1 MSGNYENF
9 RELLTPVTKN
19 VRSELFFKML
29 MDTDKDGNWIL
40 RPDKDVT
47 RYNFFSGKGAGWPS
61 PDTDDALVAAGAVIA
76 FGGFGN
82 ENDNLNKK
90 EIQLLRERI
99 AWELD
104 DLNLTQRR
112 LAAPEDV
119 LAGLIAVPKLDA
131 NTGAKNI
138 ATRVVELQ
146 KDINGNRAALALY
159 NDMYTFTK
167 AGVPIN
173 IRLAGNNINVAD
185 VGAAGNPLIITVNAP
200 TRNKFLAAINSLGP
214 DVPVVNNILP
224 ATNIG
229 DFANNDDYQGTAIP
243 DTIFAWNIGSYF
255 ARSGLRAQKSQ
266 GTDAWAALIMQRT
279 GPKYEEVI
287 SRNGKDLLVKQA
299 DGTTKKLTDIA
310 KGTSVCAQSGQ
321 TGTRKGSENDCQT
334 KIMTCTLSLGDNT
347 TGAATALK
355 SVPCRA
361 ALLTPNVWKI
371 TKDDIKA
378 LNPVMIFQL
387 IRNLGFKGVQ
397 DKTTG
402 LVTVEDYVSWE
413 EKVNDNKL
421 SLDDGSADDL
431 AGELAAAKALAADVN
446 FKNYIIALIGYINSN
461 PAILNG
467 TKAAPKKVDDFGVIA
482 ALGNEKLESLNS
494 LKEKA
499 RESLITVHG
508 SIGAHLT
515 GLKGIMHKNAFALLG
530 IPGMWGGFLSTS
542 VSTRKV
548 DIPKFTD
555 KLREVYE
562 HYVNRLATM
571 NKELSPATKSA
582 VETVLKSL
590 QEKEDKLSLWVEYLY
605 KYSEVMRL
613 ENNTDKDNLV
623 GETQLKDAYE
633 KYENSLAKYHKRS
646 VNMIDILAKLY
657 SAEDSKKEAAGVPLT
672 M

>member
-1 MSGNYENF
+1 MSGNYENA
-9 RELLTPVTKN
+9 RLLLTPVEPLE
-19 VRSELFFKML
+19 RAELFFKMMYEL
-29 MDTDKDGNWIL
+29 KDGNWVL
-40 RPDKDVT
+40 RKDTDQT
-47 RYNFFSGKGAGWPS
+47 RNNFLSGKGPGWLTVDQDDVLIPYNS
-61 PDTDDALVAAGAVIA
+61 RRAANNRATNPNKVEIQRFRAISQLQQTANKAAVPVVVLNDNAQKRIREKVTALRAEATAESRAWLNLFDTRFTFTPAGAVPIRA
-76 FGGFGN
+76 VGTEAMVDTVGVTQKFDRTFRTLFNDLVANGVIIIPATLNSYRPGN
-82 ENDNLNKK
+82 ELFTID
-90 EIQLLRERI
+90 IV
-99 AWELD
+99 
-104 DLNLTQRR
+104 TGRR
-112 LAAPEDV
+112 NMDV
-119 LAGLIAVPKLDA
+119 DK
-131 NTGAKNI
+131 
-138 ATRVVELQ
+138 ATAR
-146 KDINGNRAALALY
+146 K
-159 NDMYTFTK
+159 
-167 AGVPIN
+167 PW
-173 IRLAGNNINVAD
+173 
-185 VGAAGNPLIITVNAP
+185 
-200 TRNKFLAAINSLGP
+200 
-214 DVPVVNNILP
+214 
-224 ATNIG
+224 
-229 DFANNDDYQGTAIP
+229 
-243 DTIFAWNIGSYF
+243 AWNIGQYF
-255 ARSGLRAQKSQ
+255 VRKAKNEKGPQ
-266 GTDAWAALIMQRT
+266 GTDAWTALIDQPT

-321 TGTRKGSENDCQT
+321 TPGTGEVQCQT
-334 KIMTCTLSLGDNT
+334 NIMTCTLSLGDNT

-355 SVPCRA
+355 SGACRNELLA
-361 ALLTPNVWKI
+361 ADVWKI
-371 TKDDIKA
+371 GKDDIKA

-387 IRNLGFKGVQ
+387 IKNLGFKGVQ

-402 LVTVEDYVSWE
+402 LVTVEDYASWE

-421 SLDDGSADDL
+421 TLDDGSADDL

-467 TKAAPKKVDDFGVIA
+467 TKAVPKKADDFGVVA

-623 GETQLKDAYE
+623 GEAQLKDAYE

>member
-1 MSGNYENF
+1 MSSKNYENA
-9 RELLTPVTKN
+9 RLLLTPVEPLEKA
-19 VRSELFFKML
+19 ELFFKMMYEL
-29 MDTDKDGNWIL
+29 KDGNWVL
-40 RPDKDVT
+40 RKEDDQT
-47 RYNFFSGKGAGWPS
+47 RNNFLSGKGPGWLTVDQDDELTVRNIAVNPNKMEIQKFRILSQIQQTDNKAAGPVVVLDNAAQKRIREKVTALRAEATSESRAWLNLYDKRFTFTNAAVPIRAAGTEAMV
-61 PDTDDALVAAGAVIA
+61 DTVGVTQNFDKTLFKDLVANRDVIIPITNA
-76 FGGFGN
+76 TYIDRGS
-82 ENDNLNKK
+82 
-90 EIQLLRERI
+90 IRQI
-99 AWELD
+99 AAWQVD
-104 DLNLTQRR
+104 
-112 LAAPEDV
+112 
-119 LAGLIAVPKLDA
+119 
-131 NTGAKNI
+131 
-138 ATRVVELQ
+138 
-146 KDINGNRAALALY
+146 KD
-159 NDMYTFTK
+159 K
-167 AGVPIN
+167 PW
-173 IRLAGNNINVAD
+173 
-185 VGAAGNPLIITVNAP
+185 
-200 TRNKFLAAINSLGP
+200 
-214 DVPVVNNILP
+214 
-224 ATNIG
+224 
-229 DFANNDDYQGTAIP
+229 
-243 DTIFAWNIGSYF
+243 AWNIGQYF
-255 ARSGLRAQKSQ
+255 VRKAKNDKGSQ
-266 GTDAWAALIMQRT
+266 GTDAWTALIDQPT
-279 GPKYEEVI
+279 GPKYEEII
-287 SRNGKDLLVKQA
+287 SKDGKDLLVKQA

>member
-1 MSGNYENF
+1 MSGKYENA
-9 RELLTPVTKN
+9 RLLLTPIDPLE
-19 VRSELFFKML
+19 RAELFFKMMYEL
-29 MDTDKDGNWIL
+29 KDGNWDL
-40 RPDKDVT
+40 RKDTDQT
-47 RYNFFSGKGAGWPS
+47 RNNFLSGKGPGWLTVDQDDVLILYNSKRAANNRATNPNKVEIQRFRAISLLQQTNHKVTGPVVVLSADAQKRIREKVTALRAEATAESRAWLKLYDKRFTFTLAGRAILAAGTEAMV
-61 PDTDDALVAAGAVIA
+61 DTVGVTQKFDGTLFNDLVANGVRIIPATQNSYRP
-76 FGGFGN
+76 GN
-82 ENDNLNKK
+82 EL
-90 EIQLLRERI
+90 
-99 AWELD
+99 
-104 DLNLTQRR
+104 
-112 LAAPEDV
+112 
-119 LAGLIAVPKLDA
+119 
-131 NTGAKNI
+131 
-138 ATRVVELQ
+138 
-146 KDINGNRAALALY
+146 
-159 NDMYTFTK
+159 FT
-167 AGVPIN
+167 IN
-173 IRLAGNNINVAD
+173 ITTGRPNID
-185 VGAAGNPLIITVNAP
+185 LD
-200 TRNKFLAAINSLGP
+200 K
-214 DVPVVNNILP
+214 
-224 ATNIG
+224 AT
-229 DFANNDDYQGTAIP
+229 ARKP
-243 DTIFAWNIGSYF
+243 WAWNIGQYLVRK
-255 ARSGLRAQKSQ
+255 AKNEKGPQ
-266 GTDAWAALIMQRT
+266 GTDAWTALIDQPT

-355 SVPCRA
+355 SGACRNELTA
-361 ALLTPNVWKI
+361 ADVWKI
-371 TKDDIKA
+371 GKDDIKA

-402 LVTVEDYVSWE
+402 LVTVEDYASWE

-421 SLDDGSADDL
+421 TLDDGSADDL
-431 AGELAAAKALAADVN
+431 AGELAVAKALAADVN
-446 FKNYIIALIGYINSN
+446 FKNYIVALIGYINSN

-467 TKAAPKKVDDFGVIA
+467 TKAAPKKADDFGVVA

-515 GLKGIMHKNAFALLG
+515 GLRGIMHKNAYTLLG

-548 DIPKFTD
+548 EIPKFTD

-562 HYVNRLATM
+562 HYVNRLKTM

-646 VNMIDILAKLY
+646 INMIDILAKLY